1 MLMFHGEYMLAGRGG
16 GVFEL
21 FADTAA
27 EMITLAELGDLTREC
42 NGGGPCDCGG
52 EIMLTLKVHLRSC
65 ASPRSSAT
73 RTLADLQLW
82 HAVST
87 GPPQGMPTRS
97 SHADQQ
103 P

>member
-1 MLMFHGEYMLAGRGG
+1 
-16 GVFEL
+16 
-21 FADTAA
+21 
-27 EMITLAELGDLTREC
+27 
-42 NGGGPCDCGG
+42 
-52 EIMLTLKVHLRSC
+52 MLTLKVHLRSC